1 MNRQQDTEDIINLF
15 QSWLDAWNARNA
27 SGMAALFAED
37 GNLIGFD
44 GSQLIGR
51 PELHITLDNIF
62 NHHQTASYVAII
74 REIRFLAEGVAWLK
88 AEVGMVPAGKN
99 DINPALNA
107 IQTLT
112 ALKTEDNNWQ
122 ISLFQNTP
130 AALHGQP
137 ELLEQMNLELRKVLY
152 GTDEIDNS
160 QINLN

>member
-1 MNRQQDTEDIINLF
+1 MLQQDTEHIIALY
-15 QSWLDAWNARNA
+15 QAWLDAWNARNA
-27 SGMAALFAED
+27 AGMAALFAED

-44 GSQLIGR
+44 GSQLNGR
-51 PELHITLDNIF
+51 AELHVTLDNIF
-62 NHHQTASYVAII
+62 KHHQTAAYVAII
-74 REIRFLAEGVAWLK
+74 REIRLLSPGVAWLK

-107 IQTLT
+107 VQTLV
-112 ALKTEDNNWQ
+112 ALKGETDWQ

-137 ELLEQMNLELRKVLY
+137 ELLEQMNIELRKVLF
-152 GTDEIDNS
+152 GTDEIDEP

>member
-1 MNRQQDTEDIINLF
+1 MLQQDTEQIIALY
-15 QSWLDAWNARNA
+15 QAWLDAWNARNA
-27 SGMAALFAED
+27 AGMAAIFAED

-44 GSQLIGR
+44 GSQLNGR
-51 PELHITLDNIF
+51 DELHVTLDNIF
-62 NHHQTASYVAII
+62 NHHQTAAYVAII
-74 REIRFLAEGVAWLK
+74 REIRLLSPGVAWLK

-107 IQTLT
+107 IQTLI
-112 ALKTEDNNWQ
+112 ALKGEDGNWQ

-137 ELLEQMNLELRKVLY
+137 ELLEQMNVELRKVLF
-152 GTDEIDNS
+152 GTDEIDEP

>member
-1 MNRQQDTEDIINLF
+1 MLQQETEQIIAIY
-15 QSWLDAWNARNA
+15 QAWLDAWNARNA
-27 SGMAALFAED
+27 AAMAALFAED

-44 GSQLIGR
+44 GSQLNGR
-51 PELHITLDNIF
+51 DELHVTLDNIF
-62 NHHQTASYVAII
+62 KHHQTAAYVAII
-74 REIRFLAEGVAWLK
+74 REIRLLSPGVAWLK

-107 IQTLT
+107 LQTIIV
-112 ALKTEDNNWQ
+112 LKPEDGWR

-137 ELLEQMNLELRKVLY
+137 ELLEQMNLELRKVLF
-152 GTDEIDNS
+152 GTDQIDES

>member
-1 MNRQQDTEDIINLF
+1 MLQQDTEQIIALY
-15 QSWLDAWNARNA
+15 QAWLDAWNARNA
-27 SGMAALFAED
+27 AGMAALFAED

-44 GSQLIGR
+44 GSQLNGR
-51 PELHITLDNIF
+51 AELHVTLDNIF
-62 NHHQTASYVAII
+62 KHHQTAAYVAII
-74 REIRFLAEGVAWLK
+74 REIRLLSPGVAWLK

-107 IQTLT
+107 VQTLV
-112 ALKTEDNNWQ
+112 ALKGETDWQ

-137 ELLEQMNLELRKVLY
+137 ELLEQMNIELRKVLF
-152 GTDEIDNS
+152 GTDEIDEP

>member
-27 SGMAALFAED
+27 SAMASLFAED

-51 PELHITLDNIF
+51 AELHITLDNIF
-62 NHHQTASYVAII
+62 NHHQTAAYVAII

-99 DINPALNA
+99 DINPSLNA
-107 IQTLT
+107 IQTMT
-112 ALKTEDNNWQ
+112 ALKTADAWQ

-137 ELLEQMNLELRKVLY
+137 EFLDQMNLELRKVLF
-152 GTDEIDNS
+152 GTEDFDQS

>member
-1 MNRQQDTEDIINLF
+1 MLQQDTEQIIALY
-15 QSWLDAWNARNA
+15 QAWLDAWNARNA
-27 SGMAALFAED
+27 AGMAAIFAED

-44 GSQLIGR
+44 GSQLNGR
-51 PELHITLDNIF
+51 DELHVTLDNIF
-62 NHHQTASYVAII
+62 NHHQTAAYVAII
-74 REIRFLAEGVAWLK
+74 REIRLLSPGVAWLK

-107 IQTLT
+107 VQTLI
-112 ALKTEDNNWQ
+112 ALKGEDGNWQ

-137 ELLEQMNLELRKVLY
+137 ELLEQMNVELRKVLF
-152 GTDEIDNS
+152 GTDEIDEP